1 MSQARLLYS
10 ILLIV
15 AAFSSP
21 LDDVAFDGP
30 PGWRMVDRFAGF
42 RYEVSG
48 HVIGVGFRRALAA
61 TAEELGCFGWAQNT
75 AHGTV
80 VGEARCAKVMA
91 PQMKEWVRTGPSGAK
106 VEDVVFRD
114 YDNTKIKLH
123 FSHFKILPD
132 DRETCFRDLPHQC
145 LIFKQQ
151 PTTPETDNSSPKAE
165 L

>member
-1 MSQARLLYS
+1 MKF
-10 ILLIV
+10 IV
-15 AAFSSP
+15 VLAIALFGYGLASP
-21 LDDVAFDGP
+21 IDDVAFDGP

-75 AHGTV
+75 AQGKV
-80 VGEARCAKVMA
+80 VGEVRCAKVMA
-91 PQMKEWVRTGPSGAK
+91 PQMKEWIRTGPSGAH

-114 YDNTKIKLH
+114 YENTKIKLH

-145 LIFKQQ
+145 AMFRQQ
-151 PTTPETDNSSPKAE
+151 PAEPEHGDTSPKSD